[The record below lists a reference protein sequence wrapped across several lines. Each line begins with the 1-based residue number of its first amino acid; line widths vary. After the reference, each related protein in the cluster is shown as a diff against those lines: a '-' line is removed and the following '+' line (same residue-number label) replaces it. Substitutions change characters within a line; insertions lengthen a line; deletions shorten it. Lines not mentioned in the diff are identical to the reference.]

1 MSMHPLSDKRSGCAR
16 NNVSMKEVWARRK
29 LGNFVLQNSTSESYQ
44 SHCEAAGPQAVESR
58 LSHHARSH
66 QRAWRW
72 RPVSRPTLPEFSSN
86 DTIHRV
92 RQKHTR
98 SKLAPC
104 DKYKWMKVAS
114 TNIGWHA
121 ETDHGKSLLR
131 PPVHGITESTV
142 TKTYSN
148 MKATNM
154 EACLRLCK

>member
-1 MSMHPLSDKRSGCAR
+1 MND
-16 NNVSMKEVWARRK
+16 VTMKEVWARRK

-44 SHCEAAGPQAVESR
+44 SHCEAAGPQAK
-58 LSHHARSH
+58 
-66 QRAWRW
+66 
-72 RPVSRPTLPEFSSN
+72 EFSSN

-114 TNIGWHA
+114 SNIGWHA

-131 PPVHGITESTV
+131 HPVHGIAESSV

>member
-1 MSMHPLSDKRSGCAR
+1 MLPYVGAPPHDRLMSMHPLSNTRSGCAM
-16 NNVSMKEVWARRK
+16 NNMTMKEVWARRK

-44 SHCEAAGPQAVESR
+44 SHCEAAGPEAVE
-58 LSHHARSH
+58 
-66 QRAWRW
+66 
-72 RPVSRPTLPEFSSN
+72 FNSN

-121 ETDHGKSLLR
+121 DTDHGKSLLR
-131 PPVHGITESTV
+131 HPVSLGDDPFFLEQEDDDPLA
-142 TKTYSN
+142 
-148 MKATNM
+148 M
-154 EACLRLCK
+154 